1 MHFTGFF
8 FGIVIGLVVGFF
20 IGRKNGSKV
29 SDSQIAAVKTA
40 ADVIVSDTKK
50 L

>member
-1 MHFTGFF
+1 MFAAIF
-8 FGIVIGLVVGFF
+8 VSLVVGLVVGFF

-29 SDSQIAAVKTA
+29 SDATIAAAK
-40 ADVIVSDTKK
+40 SDATVVVDEAKK

>member
-1 MHFTGFF
+1 MLATIFFTA
-8 FGIVIGLVVGFF
+8 VICLLVGFF

-29 SDSQIAAVKTA
+29 SDAAIAAVKTDASA
-40 ADVIVSDTKK
+40 AVNDTKK